1 MLIVAKLGGS
11 ILKDGTSSNL
21 VEDVKELLKDHK
33 IVFVHG
39 GGSEVTE
46 VASRLGKEQK
56 FVVSPQGF
64 RSRYTDKETMEIFC
78 MVMAGKMNKNIVL
91 ALERQG
97 IFAIGLSGLD
107 GFLLKAKRK
116 KRLIIVDKRGRKKVI
131 EGGYTGR
138 ITEVNTELLKSLLEK
153 NYTPVVTPIAISEEF
168 ESLNV
173 DGDRTAAA
181 IACSLAADRLIFL
194 TDVEGLILKGKPVS
208 KLKISEV
215 KSILSEIG
223 QGMSTKI
230 HASQEALNNGVPEVI
245 ITSGSGKMALSK
257 ALNHKRG
264 TVISNE

>member
-11 ILKDGTSSNL
+11 ILKDGTSLNL

-91 ALERQG
+91 AFERQG

-131 EGGYTGR
+131 DGGYTGR

-181 IACSLAADRLIFL
+181 IACSLAADRLILL
-194 TDVEGLILKGKPVS
+194 TDVEGLFLKGNPVS

-230 HASQEALNNGVPEVI
+230 HASQDALNKGVPEVI
-245 ITSGSGKMALSK
+245 ITSGLGKMPISK

>member
-131 EGGYTGR
+131 DGGYTGR

-181 IACSLAADRLIFL
+181 IACSLAADCLILL
-194 TDVEGLILKGKPVS
+194 TDVEGLILNGKPVS
-208 KLKISEV
+208 KLKVSEV

-230 HASQEALNNGVPEVI
+230 HASHEALNKGVPEVI
-245 ITSGSGKMALSK
+245 ITSGSGKMPLSK

>member
-21 VEDVKELLKDHK
+21 VEDVKEILKDHK

-39 GGSEVTE
+39 GGSEVTD

-56 FVVSPQGF
+56 FIVSPQGF

-78 MVMAGKMNKNIVL
+78 MVMAGKINKNIVL

-97 IFAIGLSGLD
+97 ISAVGLSGLD

-116 KRLIIVDKRGRKKVI
+116 KRLIVVDTRGRKKVI
-131 EGGYTGR
+131 DGGYTGR

-181 IACSLAADRLIFL
+181 IACSLAADCLILL
-194 TDVEGLILKGKPVS
+194 TDVEGLILNGKPVS
-208 KLKISEV
+208 KLKVSEV

-230 HASQEALNNGVPEVI
+230 HASHEALNKGVPEVI
-245 ITSGSGKMALSK
+245 ITSGLGKMPLSK

>member
-116 KRLIIVDKRGRKKVI
+116 KRLIVVDKRGRKKVI
-131 EGGYTGR
+131 DGGYTGR

-215 KSILSEIG
+215 KSLLSEIG

-245 ITSGSGKMALSK
+245 ITSGSGKMPLSK